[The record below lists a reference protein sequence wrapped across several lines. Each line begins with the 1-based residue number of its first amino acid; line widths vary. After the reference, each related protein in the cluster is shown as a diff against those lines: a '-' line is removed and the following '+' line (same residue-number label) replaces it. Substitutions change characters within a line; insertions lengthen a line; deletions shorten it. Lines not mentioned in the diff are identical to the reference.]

1 MEGDTRFIIDYINGG
16 SWQLPLHLF
25 ENFEAFCITV
35 QQQTGK
41 KIPYHLLH
49 ERWLNTLS
57 IEEQN
62 LISKK

>member
-1 MEGDTRFIIDYINGG
+1 MEEGIRYIIDYINGG

-25 ENFEAFCITV
+25 ERFEAFCV
-35 QQQTGK
+35 AAKKRTGK
-41 KIPYHLLH
+41 QVPYHLLH

-62 LISKK
+62 LICKK